1 MAPLSARATPT
12 HRSRLMRRI
21 RPAGALG
28 IEDNTFLARSVER
41 ARGFA
46 QAMRR
51 GWPEHHMSSNEPSSS
66 TPETEPTVRVMRWI
80 FTRADRRLTCELS
93 LADDHACYEL
103 RTSRSGGSGDPALE
117 RFVDVTTAFE
127 RQSVIEGTLVNDGWS
142 LESYE
147 SVLERR
153 TAGAT

>member
-1 MAPLSARATPT
+1 MAPLSARATRT
-12 HRSRLMRRI
+12 HHSRLMRRI
-21 RPAGALG
+21 GLAGALG

-41 ARGFA
+41 ARGLA

-51 GWPEHHMSSNEPSSS
+51 GCPEHSMSSNESSAS
-66 TPETEPTVRVMRWI
+66 PPETEPAVRVMRWV
-80 FTRADRRLTCELS
+80 FTRADGRLTCELS

-103 RTSRSGGSGDPALE
+103 RTSRNGDPGAPALE

-127 RQSVIEGTLVNDGWS
+127 RKSVIEGTLVNDGWS

-153 TAGAT
+153 TAGG